1 MKKRVAIIF
10 IILLCLNVL
19 LVFFRQTDNNYL
31 ALLLAVVSIADIVI
45 VFASLFFSIRFFLIR
60 R

>member
-10 IILLCLNVL
+10 IMLLCLNVL
-19 LVFFRQTDNNYL
+19 LVFFRQTDNNCL

-45 VFASLFFSIRFFLIR
+45 FFALLFFSIRFFLVR